1 LSILHRV
8 AVFTSRA
15 QVRSSLQNP
24 VTNELILLS
33 DPTKQPAIDP
43 AYLKHPA
50 DVAVLAAGMK
60 FLDKLAESGHLKD
73 KLGKRLN
80 PSPELDLKD
89 MEVAKEA
96 VREWVMGEYH
106 PCGTCSMGQ
115 VVDGKLK
122 VNGVSGLR
130 VADASIFPNHV
141 SGNICSSVY
150 AVAEKAADIIK
161 ADYA

>member
-1 LSILHRV
+1 V
-8 AVFTSRA
+8 PA
-15 QVRSSLQNP
+15 
-24 VTNELILLS
+24 

-50 DVAVLAAGMK
+50 DVAVLAGGMK
-60 FLDKLAESGHLKD
+60 FLDKLSQSGHLKG
-73 KLGKRLN
+73 KLGKRIR
-80 PSPELDLKD
+80 PAPELDLQD
-89 MEVAKEA
+89 TASAKET
-96 VREWVMGEYH
+96 VRDWVMGEYH
-106 PCGTCSMGQ
+106 PCGTCAMGQ
-115 VVDGKLK
+115 VVDGKLRVK
-122 VNGVSGLR
+122 GVSGLR

>member
-1 LSILHRV
+1 V
-8 AVFTSRA
+8 PA
-15 QVRSSLQNP
+15 
-24 VTNELILLS
+24 

-50 DVAVLAAGMK
+50 DVAVLAGGMK
-60 FLDKLAESGHLKD
+60 FLDKLSQSGHLKG
-73 KLGKRLN
+73 KLGKRIR
-80 PSPELDLKD
+80 PAPELDLQD
-89 MEVAKEA
+89 TASAKEA
-96 VREWVMGEYH
+96 VRDWVMGEYH
-106 PCGTCSMGQ
+106 PCGTCAMGQ
-115 VVDGKLK
+115 VVDGKLRVK
-122 VNGVSGLR
+122 GVSGLR

>member
-1 LSILHRV
+1 MSMMRGANV
-8 AVFTSRA
+8 A
-15 QVRSSLQNP
+15 P
-24 VTNELILLS
+24 S

-60 FLDKLAESGHLKD
+60 FLDKLAGSGHLKG
-73 KLGKRLN
+73 KLGKRTN
-80 PSPELDLKD
+80 PAPDLDLED
-89 MEVAKEA
+89 TQTAKEA
-96 VREWVMGEYH
+96 VRDWVMGEYH

-122 VNGVSGLR
+122 VIGVSGLR
-130 VADASIFPNHV
+130 VADASVFPNHV

-150 AVAEKAADIIK
+150 AVAEKAADLIK
-161 ADYA
+161 ADFA

>member
-1 LSILHRV
+1 MEEANCIHL
-8 AVFTSRA
+8 T
-15 QVRSSLQNP
+15 
-24 VTNELILLS
+24 LLS

-50 DVAVLAAGMK
+50 DVAVLAGGMK
-60 FLDKLAESGHLKD
+60 FLDKLAESGHLRD
-73 KLGKRLN
+73 KLSKRIS
-80 PSPELDLKD
+80 PAPELNLQDN
-89 MEVAKEA
+89 EAAKQA
-96 VREWVMGEYH
+96 VRDWVIGEYH

>member
-1 LSILHRV
+1 L
-8 AVFTSRA
+8 
-15 QVRSSLQNP
+15 P
-24 VTNELILLS
+24 

-50 DVAVLAAGMK
+50 DVTVLAAGLK
-60 FLDKLAESGHLKD
+60 FLDKLAESGHLKG
-73 KLGKRLN
+73 KLGNRIHPPSDLN
-80 PSPELDLKD
+80 LQDTTD
-89 MEVAKEA
+89 AKEV
-96 VREWVMGEYH
+96 VRDWVMGEYH

-115 VVDGKLK
+115 VVDGRLK

-130 VADASIFPNHV
+130 VADASVFPNHV